1 MICSYLR
8 IYEHWTIVI
17 VELYQSMKS
26 ATSKKSETV
35 IDFGEKRVPRQNY
48 SRVLT
53 LDKTLLQN
61 CGCDVSPNSEIKAKV
76 ELVKKSD
83 ESFIKVTPFC
93 ESSQDEIESKD
104 SGDKN

>member
-1 MICSYLR
+1 MVKQTN
-8 IYEHWTIVI
+8 ET
-17 VELYQSMKS
+17 
-26 ATSKKSETV
+26 ETV

-61 CGCDVSPNSEIKAKV
+61 CGCDISANSEIKAKV
-76 ELVKKSD
+76 ELVKRPD
-83 ESFIKVTPFC
+83 ENYIKVTPFC